1 MATISLRLSEYE
13 DNLIK
18 NYAALRKMN
27 ISELIRQAVLE
38 RIEDEYDL
46 QLYEKA
52 MRKYNKNSKTYTLNE
67 IEQELALDDLSH
79 WVYWIC

>member
-1 MATISLRLSEYE
+1 MSTISLRLSEYE

-52 MRKYNKNSKTYTLNE
+52 IREYNKNSKTYTLNE

-79 WVYWIC
+79 

>member
-38 RIEDEYDL
+38 RIEDEYDTIIRKSIIQTL
-46 QLYEKA
+46 FSQL
-52 MRKYNKNSKTYTLNE
+52 
-67 IEQELALDDLSH
+67 
-79 WVYWIC
+79 

>member
-1 MATISLRLSEYE
+1 MSTISLRLSEYE

-52 MRKYNKNSKTYTLNE
+52 MREYNKNSKTYTLNE

-79 WVYWIC
+79 

>member
-1 MATISLRLSEYE
+1 MSTISLRLSEYE

-27 ISELIRQAVLE
+27 VSELIRQTVLE

-52 MRKYNKNSKTYTLNE
+52 MREYNKNSKTYTLNE

-79 WVYWIC
+79 